1 MEKKIVIAVYSGS
14 IPSSLFIENLIRLV
28 ADDNCKVLIFGKG
41 ENINYKN
48 NNIIVH
54 RTPSG
59 FLKKLIFVTFQIF
72 LISLT
77 RPRRF
82 IKLAINYRRL
92 PKSDSII
99 NMLSK
104 TLPVIINLPDIFH
117 IQWAKSL
124 PYWYF
129 LKEVFQIKI
138 ILSLRGSHIHYAPI
152 ADKNLAKQYNFYFP
166 KVDQMHAV
174 SNHIVSKA
182 IKYGADKKK
191 IKVIYS
197 CLNFD
202 LIRKYKKNQLDT
214 HKPYRFISVGRSHWV
229 KGYHYSL
236 SAIHRLIQKNI
247 LIQYNIICNNEPSE
261 ELLFQIS
268 DLSLEKNVIVQK
280 LSSQEQVYKK
290 MKESDCFILPSVNE
304 GISNAVIESML
315 IGLPVISS
323 NCGGMEEVIRD
334 GDNGFLYENRDVNK
348 LEKTLETV
356 MNLKIEERKEVANS
370 ALVDIL
376 AKFNSGFIKHK
387 FHDLYK
393 NTIR

>member
-1 MEKKIVIAVYSGS
+1 MEKKLVIAIYSGS
-14 IPSSLFIENLIRLV
+14 IPSSVFIENMIKLV
-28 ADDNCKVLIFGKG
+28 SDKNHKILLFGKG
-41 ENINYKN
+41 ESIQYKN

-54 RTPSG
+54 KTPKG
-59 FLKKLIFVTFQIF
+59 FFQKSIFIVFQI
-72 LISLT
+72 LLMSLT

-82 IKLAINYRRL
+82 IKLAINYKKL
-92 PKSDSII
+92 PKSDSTF

-104 TLPVIINLPDIFH
+104 ILPVINNLPDIFH

-138 ILSLRGSHIHYAPI
+138 ILSLRGSHIHYSPI
-152 ADKNLAKQYNFYFP
+152 ADKNLAKQYHFYFP

-174 SNHIVSKA
+174 SNHISSKA

-202 LIRKYKKNQLDT
+202 LIRKYKKNQLHT

-236 SAIHRLIQKNI
+236 SAVHRLIQKDF
-247 LIQYNIICNNEPSE
+247 LIQYNIICNNDPSE

-268 DLSLEKNVIVQK
+268 DLSLEENVIIQK
-280 LSSQEQVYKK
+280 LPSQEQVYKK

-304 GISNAVIESML
+304 GISNAVIESMS
-315 IGLPVISS
+315 IGLPVVSS
-323 NCGGMEEVIRD
+323 NCGGMEEVIRN
-334 GDNGFLYENRDVNK
+334 GNNGFLYKNRDVNQ

-356 MNLKIEERKEVANS
+356 MNLKVEKRYEVIKS
-370 ALVDIL
+370 ALIDISE
-376 AKFNSGFIKHK
+376 KFNSDGIKHK

-393 NTIR
+393 NTLR

>member
-1 MEKKIVIAVYSGS
+1 MEKKIVIAIYSGS

-28 ADDNCKVLIFGKG
+28 ADENCKVLIFGKG

-54 RTPSG
+54 RTPKG
-59 FLKKLIFVTFQIF
+59 FFKKLIFVIFQIL

-77 RPRRF
+77 RPRKL

-104 TLPVIINLPDIFH
+104 ILPIIINSPDIFH

-174 SNHIVSKA
+174 SNHISSKA
-182 IKYGADKKK
+182 INYGADKKK

-202 LIRKYKKNQLDT
+202 LINKYKKNQLDT

-236 SAIHRLIQKNI
+236 SAMHRLIQKDF
-247 LIQYNIICNNEPSE
+247 LIQYNIICNNDPSE

-268 DLSLEKNVIVQK
+268 DLSLEKNVIIQK

-304 GISNAVIESML
+304 GISNAVIESMS

-323 NCGGMEEVIRD
+323 NCGGMEEVIRH
-334 GDNGFLYENRDVNK
+334 GNNGFLYENRDVNQ
-348 LEKTLETV
+348 LEKILETV
-356 MNLKIEERKEVANS
+356 MNLKIEKREEVVNS

-376 AKFNSGFIKHK
+376 KKFNSDVIKDK
-387 FHDLYK
+387 FYDLYK
-393 NTIR
+393 NTLR